1 MVERTGLENQ
11 QGFYPSW
18 VRIPPH
24 PPYLVN
30 IVDKRVINKQIVIE
44 NYSAKNSA
52 IYDNNINKNFLY
64 GEATKK
70 FIKNI
75 KLTNKDNVVADIGCG
90 TGYVFEL
97 ITKKYKKKKIKFYGI
112 DPARGMLKIANKKK
126 KDKRIKFYEGSFEKN
141 HLKNKSVDKI
151 ISTLALHWVESI
163 DKSLKE
169 LKRIIKPNGSI
180 DILMIEKND
189 GKKFKKLV
197 FKVMKKYLNNKQIF
211 YAANLINRVTKK
223 ELIYKFSKHFNLNK
237 DYELSI
243 NIKKKL
249 IYGSCSQHIKW
260 WKARALQIISEINN
274 KKLFIKDFKEE
285 LNKYNT
291 KKGIPFDL
299 RLLEIHLLRK

>member
-1 MVERTGLENQ
+1 M
-11 QGFYPSW
+11 
-18 VRIPPH
+18 
-24 PPYLVN
+24 
-30 IVDKRVINKQIVIE
+30 DKRIINKQIVIE
-44 NYSAKNSA
+44 NYSTKNSA
-52 IYDNNINKNFLY
+52 IYDNDTNKNFLY

-75 KLTNKDNVVADIGCG
+75 KINDKDKIIADIGCG
-90 TGYVFEL
+90 TGYAFEL
-97 ITKKYKKKKIKFYGI
+97 ITKKYKKKNIKFYGI
-112 DPARGMLKIANKKK
+112 DPAKGMLKIANKKK
-126 KDKRIKFYEGSFEKN
+126 NDTRIKFYEGSFEKN
-141 HLKNKSVDKI
+141 HLKNNSIDKI

-180 DILMIEKND
+180 DILMIEEND
-189 GKKFKKLV
+189 GMKFKKLV

>member
-1 MVERTGLENQ
+1 

-30 IVDKRVINKQIVIE
+30 IMDKRVINKQIVIE

-97 ITKKYKKKKIKFYGI
+97 ITKKYKEKKIKFYGI

-197 FKVMKKYLNNKQIF
+197 FKVMKKYLTNKQIF

-223 ELIYKFSKHFNLNK
+223 ELIYKFSKHFNLKK

-249 IYGSCSQHIKW
+249 IYGNCSQHIKW